1 MKCFKVVSIIMMTL
15 ILTACSS
22 DGSGSKTKPI
32 LSDNRVLSDT
42 RASMAESTNKIDNN
56 TKIIDN
62 AVVNIDHHTDVAI
75 SSHPEN
81 TDLTNYSA
89 LVIGETTKIKEANN
103 STAGIIPNFIADNK
117 NLQKVDQKIKDLN
130 SKIIDLENEKTKLQ
144 NKAVENIYSYLG
156 IIFAIGT
163 LTVIA
168 GAALAFFINPKSGL
182 FVCGLGLIG
191 LAVAAAATYYL
202 KVVAIVGIIGVG
214 AVIIGIIGYI
224 VYVAIR
230 QKKEVKV
237 LTTATEETVN
247 LVEKI
252 KDHMPQEKKV
262 EIFGTNSVPGKAQ
275 EIIKSESSRKII
287 DKIRKSTKNKAVSD
301 KPTAEIEDIKVKKE

>member
-1 MKCFKVVSIIMMTL
+1 MKCLKVMSAIMMTL
-15 ILTACSS
+15 ILVSCNTP
-22 DGSGSKTKPI
+22 GTTKPI
-32 LSDNRVLSDT
+32 ISDNQTLSDT
-42 RASMAESTNKIDNN
+42 RASITESTNKIDNN

-62 AVVNIDHHTDVAI
+62 AVVNIDHHTDVAT

-81 TDLTNYSA
+81 TDLISYSA
-89 LVIGETTKIKEANN
+89 LVIGETTKIKDANN
-103 STAGIIPNFIADNK
+103 STADVVPNLIADNK
-117 NLQKVDQKIKDLN
+117 NLQKVDQKIKDLTN
-130 SKIIDLENEKTKLQ
+130 KIIGLENEKTKLQ
-144 NKAVENIYSYLG
+144 NEAVKNIYSYLG

-214 AVIIGIIGYI
+214 AVMIGIIGYI
-224 VYVAIR
+224 VFVAIR

-252 KDHMPQEKKV
+252 KDQMPVEKKL

-287 DKIRKSTKNKAVSD
+287 DKIRKNTKNKAVSN

>member
-1 MKCFKVVSIIMMTL
+1 MISLLMASCE
-15 ILTACSS
+15 AN
-22 DGSGSKTKPI
+22 SKTKPI
-32 LSDNRVLSDT
+32 VSDNQTISDV
-42 RASMAESTNKIDNN
+42 RSSMVESTNKIGNN

-62 AVVNIDHHTDVAI
+62 AVVNIDHHTDVAT
-75 SSHPEN
+75 SSHPDN
-81 TDLTNYSA
+81 ADLISYSD
-89 LVIGETTKIKEANN
+89 LVAGEASKIKEANN
-103 STAGIIPNFIADNK
+103 STADVIPNLISDSK
-117 NLQKVDQKIKDLN
+117 NLQKVDQKIKDLTN
-130 SKIIDLENEKTKLQ
+130 KIVDLENEKGKLQ
-144 NKAVENIYSYLG
+144 NEAVKNIYSYLG

-168 GAALAFFINPKSGL
+168 GAALAFFINPRSGL

-191 LAVAAAATYYL
+191 LAVAAGATYYL
-202 KVVAIVGIIGVG
+202 KVVALVGIIGVG
-214 AVIIGIIGYI
+214 AVIVGIIGYI

-252 KDHMPQEKKV
+252 KDQMPVEKKL
-262 EIFGTNSVPGKAQ
+262 EIFGTNMVPGKAQ

-287 DKIRKSTKNKAVSD
+287 DKIRKSTKNKAVSH